1 MNYENLF
8 CVLVG
13 GTFGFEFIMSFAA
26 YDTIDTIL
34 HHKEKNGFLNLT
46 LFEITLV
53 IFCWP
58 GVLYRKI
65 FDSKKPFYKKTL
77 KEIFFP
83 KRAKAEE
90 VAKKLEKD
98 ADNESKI

>member
-1 MNYENLF
+1 MNYKDLF
-8 CVLVG
+8 CILG
-13 GTFGFEFIMSFAA
+13 GIFNFEIIMSFAA
-26 YDTIDTIL
+26 YDAIEMIL
-34 HHKEKNGFLNLT
+34 NYKKKFLNLT
-46 LFEITLV
+46 LFEATLV

-58 GVLYRKI
+58 GALYRKI
-65 FDSKKPFYKKTL
+65 FGGKKPFYQRTL

-98 ADNESKI
+98 ADN

>member
-1 MNYENLF
+1 MNYKDLF
-8 CVLVG
+8 CILG
-13 GTFGFEFIMSFAA
+13 GIFNFEIIMSFAA
-26 YDTIDTIL
+26 YDAIEMIL
-34 HHKEKNGFLNLT
+34 NYKKKFLNLT
-46 LFEITLV
+46 LFEAAFM

-58 GVLYRKI
+58 GVLFLKM
-65 FDSKKPFYKKTL
+65 FGGKKPFYQRTL

-98 ADNESKI
+98 TNN

>member
-1 MNYENLF
+1 MNYKDL
-8 CVLVG
+8 CCILG
-13 GTFGFEFIMSFAA
+13 GIFNFEIIMSFAA

-65 FDSKKPFYKKTL
+65 FDSEKPFYKKTL

-90 VAKKLEKD
+90 VAKKLEKRC
-98 ADNESKI
+98 K

>member
-1 MNYENLF
+1 MNYKDLF
-8 CVLVG
+8 CILG
-13 GTFGFEFIMSFAA
+13 GIFNFEIIMSFAA

-46 LFEITLV
+46 LFEVTLV

-90 VAKKLEKD
+90 VAKKLEKRY
-98 ADNESKI
+98 K

>member
-1 MNYENLF
+1 MNYKDLF
-8 CVLVG
+8 CILG
-13 GTFGFEFIMSFAA
+13 GIFNFEIIMSFAA
-26 YDTIDTIL
+26 YDEIDMIL
-34 HHKEKNGFLNLT
+34 NYKEKNGFLNLT
-46 LFEITLV
+46 LFEAAFV

-83 KRAKAEE
+83 KKAKAEE

-98 ADNESKI
+98 EDN

>member
-1 MNYENLF
+1 MNYKDLF
-8 CVLVG
+8 CILG
-13 GTFGFEFIMSFAA
+13 GIFNFEIIMSFAA
-26 YDTIDTIL
+26 YDAIEMIL
-34 HHKEKNGFLNLT
+34 NYKKKFLNLT
-46 LFEITLV
+46 LFEAAFV

-58 GVLYRKI
+58 GVLYLKM
-65 FDSKKPFYKKTL
+65 FGGKKPFYKKTL

-98 ADNESKI
+98 ADN

>member
-1 MNYENLF
+1 MNYKDLF
-8 CVLVG
+8 CILG
-13 GTFGFEFIMSFAA
+13 GIFNFEIIMSFAA
-26 YDTIDTIL
+26 YDAIEMIL
-34 HHKEKNGFLNLT
+34 NYKKKFLNLT
-46 LFEITLV
+46 LFEAAFI

-58 GVLYRKI
+58 GVLYLKM
-65 FDSKKPFYKKTL
+65 FGGKKPFYQKTL

-98 ADNESKI
+98 TNN

>member
-1 MNYENLF
+1 MNYKDLF
-8 CVLVG
+8 CILG
-13 GTFGFEFIMSFAA
+13 GIFNFEIIMSFAA
-26 YDTIDTIL
+26 YDAIEMIL
-34 HHKEKNGFLNLT
+34 NYKKKFLNLT
-46 LFEITLV
+46 LFEAAFI

-58 GVLYRKI
+58 GVLYLKM
-65 FDSKKPFYKKTL
+65 FGGKKPFYKKTL

-98 ADNESKI
+98 ADN

>member
-8 CVLVG
+8 YALG
-13 GTFGFEFIMSFAA
+13 GIFAFEIIISFVV
-26 YDTIDTIL
+26 YDVIDMIL
-34 HHKEKNGFLNLT
+34 HYKEKNGFLNLT
-46 LFEITLV
+46 LFEVTLV

-65 FDSKKPFYKKTL
+65 FDSKKPFYQRTL

-98 ADNESKI
+98 ADN

>member
-1 MNYENLF
+1 MNYKDLF
-8 CVLVG
+8 YILG
-13 GTFGFEFIMSFAA
+13 GVFNFEIIMSFAA
-26 YDTIDTIL
+26 YDAIEMIL
-34 HHKEKNGFLNLT
+34 NYKKKFLNLT
-46 LFEITLV
+46 LFEAAFI

-58 GVLYRKI
+58 GVLYLKM
-65 FDSKKPFYKKTL
+65 FSGKKPFYKKTL

-98 ADNESKI
+98 ADN